1 MKEKKYWLTEL
12 QLKFLEKF
20 MKKIDDGW
28 HLYSY
33 NTRCGIEDIL
43 DCGYYK
49 DNQKDWLRNMRLDYI
64 DSFIKSTTT
73 NSVL

>member
-12 QLKFLEKF
+12 QIKFLEKF

-49 DNQKDWLRNMRLDYI
+49 DSQKDWLRSMRLDYI

>member
-12 QLKFLEKF
+12 QIKFLEKL

-28 HLYSY
+28 DLYSY

-49 DNQKDWLRNMRLDYI
+49 DNQRLVD
-64 DSFIKSTTT
+64 
-73 NSVL
+73 

>member
-1 MKEKKYWLTEL
+1 MKEKKYWLTES
-12 QLKFLEKF
+12 QIRFLEKF

-43 DCGYYK
+43 DYGYYK
-49 DNQKDWLRNMRLDYI
+49 DNQKDWLKSMRLDYM
-64 DSFIKSTTT
+64 DCFIKK
-73 NSVL
+73 

>member
-12 QLKFLEKF
+12 QIKFLEKF
-20 MKKIDDGW
+20 MNKIDNGW

-33 NTRCGIEDIL
+33 NTRRGIEDIL

-49 DNQKDWLRNMRLDYI
+49 DNQRDWLRSMRLDYI
-64 DSFIKSTTT
+64 DSFIKSTT

>member
-1 MKEKKYWLTEL
+1 
-12 QLKFLEKF
+12 
-20 MKKIDDGW
+20 MKKIDGGW

-49 DNQKDWLRNMRLDYI
+49 DNQKDWLKSMRLDYI
-64 DSFIKSTTT
+64 DSFIKSSTT